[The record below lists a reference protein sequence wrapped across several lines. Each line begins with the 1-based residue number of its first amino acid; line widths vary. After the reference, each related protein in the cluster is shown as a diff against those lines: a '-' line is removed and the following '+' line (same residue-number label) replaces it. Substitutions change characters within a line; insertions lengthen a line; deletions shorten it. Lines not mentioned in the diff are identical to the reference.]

1 VVEHLIEEFLWL
13 KRWPRP
19 ERSRISGGAK
29 DLPQIRM
36 IGLTSALQ
44 ASKTEPRLG
53 EPGMTQTR
61 LLGALTTLIFALGRQ
76 TSLAQTTPD
85 ASTKFRPVHDN
96 TILSPELPK
105 ANLTLGNAFRY
116 LGGQKVN
123 LYSMAEAEQHLFVRG
138 GINGVI
144 DAFYWI
150 QFEHRAPSDSHTY
163 NYQLGHSTKIG
174 GLDFVYDEKAWPNYA
189 SELLDDPASDGAAIS
204 RLLAKS
210 SLKFP
215 ERAARVRMFHLPTP
229 DHRSELMIIY
239 GEALPEESTIRT
251 PKEGVDLMQES
262 PSFAQKLL
270 ANLKAQLTINPK

>member
-36 IGLTSALQ
+36 IGLPSALQ

-53 EPGMTQTR
+53 EPGMTQAR
-61 LLGALTTLIFALGRQ
+61 LLVALTTLIFALGRQ
-76 TSLAQTTPD
+76 TSLAQTAPD
-85 ASTKFRPVHDN
+85 ASTKLRPVHDN
-96 TILSPELPK
+96 TIISPELPK
-105 ANLTLGNAFRY
+105 ADLTLGNAFRY

-138 GINGVI
+138 GSNGVI

-163 NYQLGHSTKIG
+163 NYQLGHSTEIG
-174 GLDFVYDEKAWPNYA
+174 GLDFVYDEKAWPDYA

-239 GEALPEESTIRT
+239 GEALAEESTIRT
-251 PKEGVDLMQES
+251 PKEGVDLMKES

-270 ANLKAQLTINPK
+270 ANLKAQLTINPE